1 MELTAKRTS
10 YGSDEIECPH
20 CHKWFYIDGFSYTEC
35 SEGEDGSLVDYAIC
49 PACHRPL
56 KITVSFLPVFDAS
69 EVSRE
74 VYEDET
80 GEELEDAAEDG
91 RA

>member
-10 YGSDEIECPH
+10 YGSDEVECPH
-20 CHKWFYIDGFSYTEC
+20 CHQWSYIAGFSYTDC
-35 SEGEDGSLVDYAIC
+35 HEGEEGSLVDYAVYPFC
-49 PACHRPL
+49 CRPL
-56 KITVSFLPVFDAS
+56 KITISFLPVFDAS
-69 EVSRE
+69 EISRE